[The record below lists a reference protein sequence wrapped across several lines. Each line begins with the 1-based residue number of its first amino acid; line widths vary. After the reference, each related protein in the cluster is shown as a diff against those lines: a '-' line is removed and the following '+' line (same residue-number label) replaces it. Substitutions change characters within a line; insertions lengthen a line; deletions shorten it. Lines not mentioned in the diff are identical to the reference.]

1 MAWFGKSAR
10 ALSAS
15 GVAYAM
21 KGQFD
26 LAIVDFNE
34 AIRLNPE
41 YADAFYN
48 RGNAYAEQ
56 REYDRAIASYDEA
69 IRLNPKDAD
78 FFGSLG
84 ATGFIYATYSCE
96 LNRTVFVVGA
106 SGNPA

>member
-56 REYDRAIASYDEA
+56 REYDRAIASYDKA
-69 IRLNPKDAD
+69 IRLKPKCAVAIKNRAAAIAMKNEPGGETSAV
-78 FFGSLG
+78 FANSAKFNSL
-84 ATGFIYATYSCE
+84 I
-96 LNRTVFVVGA
+96 
-106 SGNPA
+106 